1 MSKNPSLGLWF
12 AATSMI
18 FFTRAALYSTWQSRS
33 PEVQEFLHLNTAQ
46 MGWFVMLYP
55 VGGILGVFFANALTN
70 RFGSNRLTIVGFSMA
85 ALALAGLAF
94 TVPAGN
100 VALSS
105 VLLILMGFPMAIADF
120 TGNFEG
126 SEVDKRSKRSLFP
139 AIHSTFGIGMILAAT
154 LAGWALSNSISL
166 TYNYVAIAVVVA
178 AGSIWAGTVFPEI
191 HEAKVSKEVK
201 LENSRIAKLVWTE
214 PRTLMIAVIGFSFIM
229 TEIGAGT
236 WVPIA
241 LKSSGFS
248 GAEAATAFGVMW
260 MVITGARAIGGFLV
274 DRIGRFGTILIST
287 IVTSIGIGIFILD
300 SVIHQPYL
308 GLILWGLGQALG
320 FPMAVSSMSDDPKK
334 SPARINMII
343 TVVYI
348 SSIAVGPVLGSIG
361 QAFGIYI
368 AFAVPLALMVVS
380 ALLSRA
386 TKPERL

>member
-1 MSKNPSLGLWF
+1 MSKKPGLGLWF

-33 PEVQEFLHLNTAQ
+33 PEVQQYLHLDTAQ

-70 RFGSNRLTIVGFSMA
+70 RYGSNRLTVVGFSLA
-85 ALALAGLAF
+85 ALALAGLGY
-94 TVPAGN
+94 TVPAGD
-100 VALSS
+100 VLTSS
-105 VLLILMGFPMAIADF
+105 VLLVLMGFPMAIADF

-139 AIHSTFGIGMILAAT
+139 AIHSTFGIGMILAA
-154 LAGWALSNSISL
+154 AVASWALSSQISL
-166 TYNYVAIAVVVA
+166 TTNYFWIAALVAV
-178 AGSIWAGTVFPEI
+178 GSIWAGTVFPEND
-191 HEAKVSKEVK
+191 VVK
-201 LENSRIAKLVWTE
+201 LSPAEKKEHSRLDKLVWTE
-214 PRTLMIAVIGFSFIM
+214 PRTLLIAVIGFSFIM

-241 LKSSGFS
+241 LKTSGFS
-248 GAEAATAFGVMW
+248 GAEAATAFGIMW
-260 MVITGARAIGGFLV
+260 FVITAARAVGGFLV
-274 DRIGRFGTILIST
+274 DRIGRFGTILFST

-300 SVIHQPYL
+300 AVIHQPYL
-308 GLILWGLGQALG
+308 GLILWGFGQALG
-320 FPMAVSSMSDDPKK
+320 FPMSVSSMSDDPKK

-361 QAFGIYI
+361 QAFGIYV
-368 AFAVPLALMVVS
+368 AFAVPMALMVLS
-380 ALLSRA
+380 AILSPA
-386 TKPERL
+386 TKPEKI

>member
-1 MSKNPSLGLWF
+1 MSKKPSLGLWF

-18 FFTRAALYSTWQSRS
+18 FFTRAALYSTWQSRA
-33 PEVQEFLHLNTAQ
+33 PEVQNFLHLNTAQ

-55 VGGILGVFFANALTN
+55 VGGILGVFFANSLTN
-70 RFGSNRLTIVGFSMA
+70 RYGSNRLTVIGFSISSA
-85 ALALAGLAF
+85 ALAGLAF
-94 TVPAGN
+94 TVPSRN
-100 VALSS
+100 ILLSC
-105 VLLILMGFPMAIADF
+105 LLLVLMGFPMAIADF
-120 TGNFEG
+120 TGNYEG

-139 AIHSTFGIGMILAAT
+139 AIHSTFGIGMIIAAAF
-154 LAGWALSNSISL
+154 AGWALTNGVGLTSNYLGIAAI
-166 TYNYVAIAVVVA
+166 VAI
-178 AGSIWAGTVFPEI
+178 GSIWAGTVFPENDSVT
-191 HEAKVSKEVK
+191 VSASENLKQKK
-201 LENSRIAKLVWTE
+201 LGKLVWTE
-214 PRTLMIAVIGFSFIM
+214 RRTILIAIIGFSFIM

-260 MVITGARAIGGFLV
+260 FVITTGRAVGGFLV
-274 DRIGRFGTILIST
+274 DRIGRFATVLFST
-287 IVTSIGIGIFILD
+287 IVTASGITVFLLD
-300 SVIHQPYL
+300 GLIHQPYL
-308 GLILWGLGQALG
+308 GLILWGAGQALG

-368 AFAVPLALMVVS
+368 AFAVPAALMVLS
-380 ALLSRA
+380 AILSPA
-386 TKPERL
+386 TKPEKL

>member
-1 MSKNPSLGLWF
+1 MTKKPSLGLWF

-33 PEVQEFLHLNTAQ
+33 PEVQEALHLNTAQ

-70 RFGSNRLTIVGFSMA
+70 RFGSNKLTIVGFSVSA
-85 ALALAGLAF
+85 AALAGLGF
-94 TVPAGN
+94 TVPAGD
-100 VALSS
+100 VLTSS
-105 VLLILMGFPMAIADF
+105 VLLALMGFPMAIADF

-154 LAGWALSNSISL
+154 LCGFALSNSISL
-166 TYNYVAIAVVVA
+166 TANYLMIAAVVAV
-178 AGSIWAGTVFPEI
+178 GSIWAGTVFPENDV
-191 HEAKVSKEVK
+191 AKLNPTEKAEHKK
-201 LENSRIAKLVWTE
+201 LDRLVWTE
-214 PRTLMIAVIGFSFIM
+214 PRTLLIAIIGFSFIM

-248 GAEAATAFGVMW
+248 GAEAATAFGMMW
-260 MVITGARAIGGFLV
+260 IVITAGRAVGGFLV
-274 DRIGRFGTILIST
+274 DRIGRFRTVLFSAVVTASGITIFL
-287 IVTSIGIGIFILD
+287 LD
-300 SVIHQPYL
+300 ALIHQPIL
-308 GLILWGLGQALG
+308 GLVVWGLGQALG

-361 QAFGIYI
+361 QSFGIYV
-368 AFAVPLALMVVS
+368 AFAVPAALMVLS
-380 ALLSRA
+380 AILSPV
-386 TKPERL
+386 TKPEKL